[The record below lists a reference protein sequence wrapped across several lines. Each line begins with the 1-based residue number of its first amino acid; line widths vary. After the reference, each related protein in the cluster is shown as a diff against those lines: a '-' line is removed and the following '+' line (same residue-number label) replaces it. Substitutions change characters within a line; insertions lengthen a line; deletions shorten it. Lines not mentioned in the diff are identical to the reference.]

1 LLYAQ
6 ALIKQA
12 GYNELAPVT
21 LMSTDIDR
29 MTMSLTRVME
39 LWAQLIEVSLGVWL
53 LWRQVGAIAV
63 APLVITLLCFTVQGW
78 ASSFMGARQAR
89 YFFLALMI

>member
-21 LMSTDIDR
+21 LMSTDVDR

-39 LWAQLIEVSLGVWL
+39 LWAQFIELALGIWL

-63 APLVITLLCFTVQGW
+63 APLIITFLCFLVQTWG
-78 ASSFMGARQAR
+78 SSFMGARQAR
-89 YFFLALMI
+89 YFSNFISN

>member
-1 LLYAQ
+1 MLYAQ

-21 LMSTDIDR
+21 LMSTDVDR

-39 LWAQLIEVSLGVWL
+39 LWAQFIELALGIWL

-63 APLVITLLCFTVQGW
+63 APLIITFLCFLVQTWG
-78 ASSFMGARQAR
+78 SSFMGARQAR
-89 YFFLALMI
+89 YFSNFISN

>member
-21 LMSTDIDR
+21 LMSTDFDR

-39 LWAQLIEVSLGVWL
+39 LWAQFIELALGIWL

-63 APLVITLLCFTVQGW
+63 APLIITFLCFLVQTWG
-78 ASSFMGARQAR
+78 SSFMGARQAR
-89 YFFLALMI
+89 YFSNFISN

>member
-1 LLYAQ
+1 
-6 ALIKQA
+6 
-12 GYNELAPVT
+12 
-21 LMSTDIDR
+21 MSTDVDR

-53 LWRQVGAIAV
+53 LWRQLGAIAV
-63 APLVITLLCFTVQGW
+63 APLIITLLCFVIQSW

-89 YFFLALMI
+89 YISLAIMS